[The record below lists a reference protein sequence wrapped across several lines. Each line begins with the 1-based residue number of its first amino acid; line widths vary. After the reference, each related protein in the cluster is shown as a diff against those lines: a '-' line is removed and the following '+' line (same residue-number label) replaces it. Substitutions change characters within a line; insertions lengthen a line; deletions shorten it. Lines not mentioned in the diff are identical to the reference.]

1 VNSDLD
7 KNPLWGLLVE
17 TAHSLP
23 LYKNHKNYVQEVIFP
38 VKPDI
43 KPEEISER
51 LNMPLGEAM
60 VILEELYRETPKRD

>member
-1 VNSDLD
+1 LNNDLD

-23 LYKNHKNYVQEVIFP
+23 LYKSHKNYVREVIIP
-38 VKPDI
+38 SESDL
-43 KPEEISER
+43 KPEELSER

-60 VILEELYRETPKRD
+60 VILEEIYSETTKRD